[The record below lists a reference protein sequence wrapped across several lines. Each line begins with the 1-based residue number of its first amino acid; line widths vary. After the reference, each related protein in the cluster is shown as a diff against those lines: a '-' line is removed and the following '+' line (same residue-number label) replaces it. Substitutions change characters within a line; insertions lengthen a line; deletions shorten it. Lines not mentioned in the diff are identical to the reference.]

1 MREAKIIAT
10 IGPASDPPDVLAA
23 LLDAGMDVAR
33 LNFSH
38 GTLDEHA
45 ARIDRLR
52 AAARQRGQ
60 PLTLLQDL
68 QGPKIRTGPLA
79 GGAPVHLATG
89 ARLAITTSP
98 LEGTAERISASYPLL
113 PRDVQPGS
121 RILISDGALELRVVA
136 TSDDE
141 VLTEVVAGGE
151 LRPRQGMN
159 LPRVSITAP
168 ALTEKDIADLDF
180 GLRQGVDWVALS
192 FVRRAED
199 VRELKRRIAA
209 AGRSTPVMAKIEKP
223 EALDDMPAILAEA
236 DGIMVARGDLG
247 VELPLAEVPLV
258 QKQLI
263 AACNDAGKPVVTAT
277 QMLESMIRSPRPTRA
292 EASDVANAILD
303 GTDAVMLSG
312 ETAVGDFPVEAVRT
326 MATVAN
332 VVEAGGR
339 SGASS
344 ERPLWQIARNQTV
357 SDAICEA
364 AAAAERVLDVRAIVA
379 YTQTGNTARLVSRLR
394 PRAPILAF
402 TPREETA
409 RRINLYWGVTPVLS
423 TPVSNLSQLG
433 AQVSRELT
441 ARGVAR
447 PGDMVVMTGGHP
459 LPDRTGTNFL
469 KVVEVEGAPDLA
481 DVASD

>member
-10 IGPASDPPDVLAA
+10 IGPASDPPDVIAA

-45 ARIDRLR
+45 ARIERLR
-52 AAARQRGQ
+52 EAARQRGRA
-60 PLTLLQDL
+60 LTLLQDL

-79 GGAPVHLATG
+79 GGRPVLLVTG
-89 ARLAITTSP
+89 QRLALTSRP
-98 LEGTAERISASYPLL
+98 VEGSAERIGVSYPFLA
-113 PRDVQPGS
+113 RDVQPGAQ
-121 RILISDGALELRVVA
+121 ILISDGALELRA
-136 TSDDE
+136 LGSSEDE

-151 LRPRQGMN
+151 LRERQGIN

-180 GLRQGVDWVALS
+180 GLRHDVDWVALS

-199 VRELKRRIAA
+199 VREIKRRIAA
-209 AGRSTPVMAKIEKP
+209 AGKSTPVMAKIEKP
-223 EALDDMPAILAEA
+223 EALDDMPAILSEA

-312 ETAVGDFPVEAVRT
+312 ETAVGAYPVEAVRT
-326 MATVAN
+326 MANVAN
-332 VVEAGGR
+332 VVETGRR
-339 SGASS
+339 SGVSS

-402 TPREETA
+402 TPHEETA
-409 RRINLYWGVTPVLS
+409 RRINLYWGVTPVLC
-423 TPVSNLSQLG
+423 TPVRNLSELG
-433 AQVSRELT
+433 AHLSRELT

-469 KVVEVEGAPDLA
+469 KVMEVEGAPDLA
-481 DVASD
+481 DVASE